1 LNNENLL
8 KGKATQFQSGEEA
21 ARNGQKGGLQLGMNN
36 KKRKAFKEYIE
47 GELDKDTEIDGVT
60 VTVKEAATIRL
71 VSMLLDENIKINDF
85 LKAFELVREQIGE
98 KPSDKYVV
106 DTIDDETRAEVARML
121 EEVFAD

>member
-1 LNNENLL
+1 MNNENLL
-8 KGKATQFQSGEEA
+8 KGKATQFKSGEEA

-47 GELDKDTEIDGVT
+47 SELDKETEINGVT
-60 VTVKEAATIRL
+60 ITVKEAATVRL
-71 VSMLLDENIKINDF
+71 VSMLLDENIKLNEF
-85 LKAFELVREQIGE
+85 LKAFELIREQIGE

-106 DTIDDETRAEVARML
+106 DTIDDETRAEVTRML

>member
-1 LNNENLL
+1 MNNENLL

>member
-1 LNNENLL
+1 MNNENLL
-8 KGKATQFQSGEEA
+8 KGKATQFKSGEEA

-47 GELDKDTEIDGVT
+47 SELDKETEINGVT
-60 VTVKEAATIRL
+60 ITVKEAATVRL
-71 VSMLLDENIKINDF
+71 VSMLLDETIKLHEF
-85 LKAFELVREQIGE
+85 LKAFELIREQIGE

-106 DTIDDETRAEVARML
+106 DTIDDETRAEVTRML